1 MPNSLSYFLIFWHA
15 GVRKNMGLEE
25 HKKAKVQKL
34 KLGKTK
40 TNTNVTSFAIFSSKT
55 LKSISC
61 GVFIDK
67 FCRIITKVIYKWF

>member
-15 GVRKNMGLEE
+15 GIRKNMGLEE

-34 KLGKTK
+34 KLDRTK

-55 LKSISC
+55 LKNISC
-61 GVFIDK
+61 GVCIDK
-67 FCRIITKVIYKWF
+67 FSRIITKVIYKWF